1 MPIFTL
7 ALSLL
12 VLSQSAIFVRTAA
25 AHAVAIGFW
34 RMAIAVPVLGL
45 LLLWRGHGPAI
56 RALKPRQWLLFIL
69 CGFFLFAHFYT
80 WFLSAQRTS
89 LAHSMILFCTNP
101 LYTAIGAYFF
111 FGERA
116 SLRHLLA
123 LSLCF
128 TGICFLLSDK
138 GGAATLEGDLLGVA
152 CAVLFSAYVLVSKG
166 LRARLDN
173 VPFAFVTYTA
183 CLGFFFAAMI
193 TIGLPFFDYG
203 PQAWASFAALAF
215 GSTLLG
221 HSLFTYCLHFFH
233 VNLLSISTLVEPVF
247 TAISAYYF
255 FGEPITAAG
264 MLGFGLVGV
273 GILALYFP
281 YLRAKV
287 RKPGMPPGVD
297 P

>member
-45 LLLWRGHGPAI
+45 LLLWRGHWPAL
-56 RALKPRQWLLFIL
+56 RNLKRGQWMLLTL

-116 SLRHLLA
+116 TLRHLVALA
-123 LSLCF
+123 LCF
-128 TGICFLLSDK
+128 AGICFLLSDK

-166 LRARLDN
+166 LRAKLDN
-173 VPFAFVTYTA
+173 IPFAFVTYTA
-183 CLGFFFAAMI
+183 CLAFFFAAMLAA
-193 TIGLPFFDYG
+193 GLPFFDYE
-203 PQAWASFAALAF
+203 PKAWASFAALAF

-247 TAISAYYF
+247 TAISAYYL
-255 FGEPITAAG
+255 FGEPITEAG
-264 MLGFGLVGV
+264 IFGFGLVGV

-281 YLRAKV
+281 YLRSRFK
-287 RKPGMPPGVD
+287 RD
-297 P
+297 